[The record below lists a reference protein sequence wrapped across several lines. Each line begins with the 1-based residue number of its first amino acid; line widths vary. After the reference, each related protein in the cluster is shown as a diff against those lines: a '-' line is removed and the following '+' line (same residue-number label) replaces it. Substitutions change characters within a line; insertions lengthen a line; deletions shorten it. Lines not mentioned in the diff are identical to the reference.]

1 MMEAKCRILQEQQ
14 CIGFPLYM
22 LQLNLL
28 RGLCSALLLSGCNV
42 ARMHVNHCEAQLER
56 ANYLGTTYTDDD
68 GAHFTWYRDTGK
80 EKLLLLHGYSGT
92 GSLQWHRTAHLLRDR
107 YDCILPDLLSH
118 GQSAAWDTTRQ
129 GRSMADQVA
138 HVILILD
145 SLRITG
151 AIGVV
156 GNSYGGG
163 VAAQLAE
170 SHPDRIE
177 RVVIYD
183 GLVSDY
189 SKAIADSIARS
200 VGSTDMLAVMR
211 TANIKELRRAI
222 RLSLYRNP
230 PLPGCLLKNIQKELM
245 APYRP
250 AQITL
255 LRDLMAHQD
264 QFLQKRFIWPMPV
277 DLIWGERDEL
287 LPNFTGHAIMR
298 RHELPDDRWHTIPR
312 TGHVANLERPKAFDR
327 LLREVLSRP

>member
-1 MMEAKCRILQEQQ
+1 MDRRRAVR
-14 CIGFPLYM
+14 IGFPLYM
-22 LQLNLL
+22 LHLNLL
-28 RGLCSALLLSGCNV
+28 RGLSVTLLLSGCNV
-42 ARMHVNHCEAQLER
+42 ARMHVKHCENQLER
-56 ANYLGTTYTDDD
+56 AGYRATSITGSE

-92 GSLQWHRTAHLLRDR
+92 GALQWHRTAHLLRDR

-118 GQSAAWDTTRQ
+118 GQSAVWDTTRQ
-129 GRSMADQVA
+129 GQSMADQVA
-138 HVILILD
+138 HVTLILD
-145 SLRITG
+145 SLGITG

-170 SHPDRIE
+170 SHPERIE
-177 RVVIYD
+177 RMVIYD

-200 VGSTDMLAVMR
+200 VGSTDMLSIMR
-211 TANIKELRRAI
+211 TADSKELRRAI
-222 RLSLYRNP
+222 RLAIYRNP
-230 PLPGCLLKNIQKELM
+230 PLPGFLLKNIQKELM
-245 APYRP
+245 EPFRP

-255 LRDLMAHQD
+255 LRDLMAHED
-264 QFLQKRFIWPMPV
+264 QFVEKRFSWPMPV
-277 DLIWGERDEL
+277 DLIWGEHDEL
-287 LPNFTGHAIMR
+287 LPNSTGDAIMR
-298 RHELPDDRWHTIPR
+298 RHELPEDRWHTIPR

>member
-1 MMEAKCRILQEQQ
+1 MIHL
-14 CIGFPLYM
+14 G
-22 LQLNLL
+22 LL
-28 RGLCSALLLSGCNV
+28 RFLCAVLLLSGCNV
-42 ARMHVNHCEAQLER
+42 ARMHLKHCENQLER
-56 ANYLGTTYTDDD
+56 DGYRAIRITGSEGT
-68 GAHFTWYRDTGK
+68 HFTWYRDTGK
-80 EKLLLLHGYSGT
+80 EKLLLIHGYSGT
-92 GSLQWHRTAHLLRDR
+92 GALQWHRTAHLLRDR

-138 HVILILD
+138 HVTIILD
-145 SLRITG
+145 SLNITG
-151 AIGVV
+151 ALGVV

-189 SKAIADSIARS
+189 SMAIADSIARS
-200 VGSTDMLAVMR
+200 VGSADMMAIMR
-211 TANIKELRRAI
+211 TENIKELRRAI
-222 RLSLYRNP
+222 RLSIYRNP
-230 PLPGCLLKNIQKELM
+230 PLPGFLLKNIQKELM
-245 APYRP
+245 EPFRP

-255 LRDLMAHQD
+255 LRDLMAHED
-264 QFLQKRFIWPMPV
+264 KFVEKRFSWTMPV

-287 LPNFTGHAIMR
+287 LPNSSGHAIMR
-298 RHELPDDRWHTIPR
+298 RHDLPNDRWHTLPR

-327 LLREVLSRP
+327 LLRKVLSRP